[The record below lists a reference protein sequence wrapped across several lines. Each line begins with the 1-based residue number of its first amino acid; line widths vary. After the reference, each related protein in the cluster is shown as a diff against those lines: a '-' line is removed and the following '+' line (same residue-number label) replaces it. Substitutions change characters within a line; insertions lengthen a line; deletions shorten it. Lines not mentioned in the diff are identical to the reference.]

1 MLHEKFKALILMDK
15 STVKHFVS
23 GEPEDFMMKVEADLK
38 VFAQGMSEWI
48 KDTILKY
55 WKTCVIITQE
65 RILMQSNNCNKNK
78 FWNQACMKIVSN
90 FLTTLT
96 ASANTKEI
104 IEGQLK
110 ILQTK
115 MKGEQE
121 DLELLLGQIRSEAK
135 CSGTVLEAK
144 LLRLRI
150 SEDVISKYKENP
162 DEVSTTPNTPDLQ
175 HQILK
180 SDARM
185 HLSKLIQAFQ
195 NTNTTDDVLQD
206 PEWRKKMKK
215 LNMKRATNIT
225 GDFFSVIA
233 GLKNR
238 AAQSDEEVQGATNI
252 ERLFYAFYNGYLM
265 IKEVKNRE
273 VIF

>member
-1 MLHEKFKALILMDK
+1 MITATKTNF
-15 STVKHFVS
+15 
-23 GEPEDFMMKVEADLK
+23 G
-38 VFAQGMSEWI
+38 I
-48 KDTILKY
+48 KL
-55 WKTCVIITQE
+55 
-65 RILMQSNNCNKNK
+65 
-78 FWNQACMKIVSN
+78 AKIVSN

-162 DEVSTTPNTPDLQ
+162 DEVSTTPNTPGLQ
-175 HQILK
+175 YQILK
-180 SDARM
+180 SNARM
-185 HLSKLIQAFQ
+185 HLSELIQAFQ

-252 ERLFYAFYNGYLM
+252 RKAVLCFLQWIFNDQRGE
-265 IKEVKNRE
+265 KQE
-273 VIF
+273 VIFEYV